1 MSELIALSGMERAG
15 QAPPAGTRRAQ
26 LAAVTDLERDTLPDR
41 VRMLVGSG
49 WVEQLV
55 LRDER
60 RPEILAAAVEAARLA
75 GRGVR
80 FVVSSPL
87 DQLPPALEGEKWLKE
102 EGAGAIVYT
111 LMPDQRARWKLAV
124 KRLKD
129 VVLSAALLLLLFPV
143 LLMIAIAV
151 KLTSDGPI
159 LYPWRVLGENGR
171 PFVGYKFRTM
181 VRDADALKPQLQ
193 HLNER
198 RGPVFKMAKDPRVTP
213 LGRRLRKYSLDEL
226 PQLWSVLVGDMSL
239 VGPRPPSA
247 AEYREFELWQMRK
260 LSVKP
265 GMTCLWQVEGRT
277 TITEFS
283 DWARLDLRYIDS
295 WSLWH
300 DVQILLRTPLVVVKG
315 TGS

>member
-1 MSELIALSGMERAG
+1 MSELIALSGMERTG
-15 QAPPAGTRRAQ
+15 HAPPAGTRRVQ
-26 LAAVTDLERDTLPDR
+26 LAAVTDLERDTLQDC
-41 VRMLVGSG
+41 VRTLIGLG

-60 RPEILAAAVEAARLA
+60 RPEILAAAVDAARLA
-75 GRGVR
+75 GRGVK

-87 DQLPPALEGEKWLKE
+87 DQLPPALEGEKWLE
-102 EGAGAIVYT
+102 REGAREIIYT
-111 LMPDQRARWKLAV
+111 LMPRQRARWKLAV

-129 VVLSAALLLLLFPV
+129 VVFSAALLVLLFPV
-143 LLMIAIAV
+143 LLVIAIAV
-151 KLTSDGPI
+151 KLTSEGPI

-171 PFVGYKFRTM
+171 PFTGYKFRTM

-198 RGPVFKMAKDPRVTP
+198 SGPVFKIAQDPRVTP
-213 LGRRLRKYSLDEL
+213 VGRWLRKYSLDEL
-226 PQLWSVLVGDMSL
+226 PQLWSVLRGDMSL

-260 LSVKP
+260 ISVKP
-265 GMTCLWQVEGRT
+265 GITCLWQVDGRA
-277 TITEFS
+277 TISDFS
-283 DWARLDLRYIDS
+283 DWARLDLHYIDT
-295 WSLWH
+295 WSLWQ
-300 DVQILLRTPLVVVKG
+300 DIRILLRTPIAVVKG